1 MSEPLDL
8 DQLYQAIE
16 QQIREAI
23 PGLFD
28 VAVMPDKLG
37 RMALP
42 AVIVELNEL
51 EPGTD
56 PLTGETALE
65 ARFEARVM
73 VGAEQPQSQRQALF
87 IASQLA
93 VLLRMQTWGQ
103 PVEAARFVRS
113 GQDWTRPE
121 LDGYTIWTVE
131 WTQGFYLGQEEWPWP
146 NQPPG
151 NLVFGF
157 SPDIGPDHQGGYL
170 GPEEMA

>member
-16 QQIREAI
+16 KHIREAI

-28 VAVMPDKLG
+28 VAVMSGQPA
-37 RMALP
+37 RIALP
-42 AVIVELNEL
+42 AVLVDLVEL
-51 EPGTD
+51 EPGAD
-56 PLTGETALE
+56 PLTGETALD

-73 VGAEQPQSQRQALF
+73 VGAEQTQSERQALF

-103 PVEAARFVRS
+103 PVEPAQFVRS

-121 LDGYTIWTVE
+121 LDGYTIWAVE
-131 WTQGFYLGQEEWPWP
+131 WTQGIYLGHEEWPWP

-151 NLVFGF
+151 TLVFN
-157 SPDIGPDHQGGYL
+157 L
-170 GPEEMA
+170 GEGVGNVRPEELS